1 MRKIENRKKKEC
13 YKKGKKTY
21 LFYSFCVT
29 KSGIQ
34 KAKKSVTKKRK
45 KRVKVSSLKNIL
57 VWDSLDIYQNFRA

>member
-34 KAKKSVTKKRK
+34 KAKRVLQKKGK
-45 KRVKVSSLKNIL
+45 KE
-57 VWDSLDIYQNFRA
+57 

>member
-57 VWDSLDIYQNFRA
+57 V